1 MENDLTKEIERYYV
15 DIDCMF
21 DIKLTILK
29 NGYESFLKE
38 YFKTDAYWKRTSDS
52 FILGD
57 IVLDSDSFNILYNKR
72 NIEILRYSHLT
83 SIPYIIAKQIQSHFK
98 ELEGARYTKTPCILV
113 NSFPY
118 YFTKKDYESLRL
130 LIRRY
135 FEVPID
141 VDFIRVPY
149 EELTLESLNQLNVC
163 SMILNDALEWIE
175 LLDKDVLNN
184 ADLKFLKVVTPTIL
198 NTKLN
203 PGINEFKTL
212 ETIYGSMFDF
222 EFLETKYFCA
232 SLNPGEEE
240 IAGRMIESYRRDE
253 LSKKLV
259 EEEMNKIYEE
269 AIRDLEE
276 SEGKKIIIE

>member
-29 NGYESFLKE
+29 YGYESFLKE

-57 IVLDSDSFNILYNKR
+57 IVLDSDSFNILYDKR
-72 NIEILRYSHLT
+72 NIEVLRCSHLT
-83 SIPYIIAKQIQSHFK
+83 SIPYIIAKQVQAHFK
-98 ELEGARYTKTPCILV
+98 ELECARFTKTPCILV
-113 NSFPY
+113 NSYPY
-118 YFTKKDYESLRL
+118 YFTKQDYDALRL

-149 EELTLESLNQLNVC
+149 DELTLGTLNQLNVC
-163 SMILNDALEWIE
+163 SMILNNALEWIE
-175 LLDKDVLNN
+175 YLDKDVLNN
-184 ADLKFLKVVTPTIL
+184 ADLKFLKVITPTIL
-198 NTKLN
+198 NTRLN
-203 PGINEFKTL
+203 PGESEFKTL
-212 ETIYGSMFDF
+212 ETLYGTIFDF
-222 EFLETKYFCA
+222 EFLETRYFCA

-240 IAGRMIESYRRDE
+240 ITGRMIDSYIKDE
-253 LSKKLV
+253 RSKNMLQD
-259 EEEMNKIYEE
+259 EMDKIYEE
-269 AIRDLEE
+269 AKKDLEE
-276 SEGKKIIIE
+276 FEGKKIE